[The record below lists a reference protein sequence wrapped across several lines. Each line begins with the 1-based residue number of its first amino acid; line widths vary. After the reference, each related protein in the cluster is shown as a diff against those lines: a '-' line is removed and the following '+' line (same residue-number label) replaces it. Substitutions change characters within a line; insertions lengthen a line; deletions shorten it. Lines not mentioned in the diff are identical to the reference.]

1 MTHRLDALLEAGWLE
16 QADLLLA
23 DRLLALAGAEPR
35 PDARLLV
42 ALTSAG
48 LRQGHVCLDLRH
60 HPALEELETSAGL
73 AHLEAAGLLAP
84 GAPLVLENGRLYL
97 ARYHHWEQQV
107 LAMVRERLAAPPPPF
122 DADTLRR
129 DLAGLF
135 PGREAVDWQRV
146 AVALALTRRLCVISG
161 GPGTGKTWTA
171 ARILELARRQPGG
184 EGLRI
189 ALAAPTGKAA
199 GRLGGAIAEA
209 GVTGLPE
216 ALTLHRLLEMRPGRV
231 RPRRN
236 RHRPLPFDLVVVDEV
251 SMVDLP
257 LMAHLAEA
265 LPPEARLILL
275 GDRDQ
280 LASVEAGQVMA
291 DLCGPD
297 QAGYGAE
304 TARLVAAIAGDKLA
318 MAEGLP
324 PMADHRVIL
333 RASRRFDPERGIG
346 RLARAVNAGDLDA
359 ALAALHEESEVSLET
374 PEPARLGELLH
385 QELLPLVQAARRAAS
400 PAEALDQLNRARVL
414 CALRD
419 GPQGVARL
427 NREMERLLGVEG
439 RAFYA
444 GRPLMITVNDHRLRL
459 YNGDTGLVLA
469 DPRGRLQ
476 AHFPDP
482 DHPGRVRTFAP
493 ARLPPHET
501 AFALTIHKSQGSEF
515 DRVILV
521 LPRTDNPV
529 LGRELVYTGLT
540 RARRAVTLC
549 ATQEILGAALARRV
563 QRASGLREALW
574 A

>member
-1 MTHRLDALLEAGWLE
+1 MNPTLTVLREAGWLE
-16 QADLLLA
+16 EADLMLA
-23 DRLLALAGAEPR
+23 DRLFALAGATAD

-42 ALTSAG
+42 ALASAG
-48 LRQGHVCLDLRH
+48 LRQGHVCLDLDH
-60 HPALEELETSAGL
+60 HPALEGVDSAAGL
-73 AHLEAAGLLAP
+73 AALEAAGLLVP
-84 GAPLVLENGRLYL
+84 GAPLVHEGNRLYL

-122 DADTLRR
+122 DAEALRR

-135 PGREAVDWQRV
+135 PDGEEVDWQRV
-146 AVALALTRRLCVISG
+146 AVTLALTRRLCVISG

-184 EGLRI
+184 VNLRI

-209 GVTGLPE
+209 GVSGLPE
-216 ALTLHRLLEMRPGRV
+216 AVTLHRLLEMRPGRV

-257 LMAHLAEA
+257 LMAHLADA

-291 DLCGPD
+291 DLCGPRQVRYSPD
-297 QAGYGAE
+297 
-304 TARLVAAIAGDKLA
+304 TARLVAGIAGDELDTA
-318 MAEGLP
+318 AGLP

-333 RASRRFDPERGIG
+333 RASRRFDPEQGIG
-346 RLARAVNAGDLDA
+346 RLARAVNAGDLPA
-359 ALAALHEESEVSLET
+359 ALAALAEEAEVNLVA
-374 PEPARLGELLH
+374 PEPARLNELLRR
-385 QELLPLVQAARRAAS
+385 ELLPLVQAARRTAS
-400 PAEALDQLNRARVL
+400 PAEALARMNQARVL

-439 RAFYA
+439 RAFYP

-469 DPRGRLQ
+469 DARGRLQ
-476 AHFPDP
+476 AYFPDP
-482 DHPGRVRTFAP
+482 GHPDGVRAVAP

-501 AFALTIHKSQGSEF
+501 AFAMTIHKSQGSEF
-515 DRVILV
+515 DRVIMV

-549 ATQEILGAALARRV
+549 ASEEILGAALARRV
-563 QRASGLREALW
+563 HRASGLREALW